1 MNGLYVE
8 FILFVVCIILSF
20 VGDWR
25 DGEGPAFL
33 LSESFCGLIYGRHYS
48 TLGGLWS
55 TLVCCLVRRR
65 DSKKG
70 SVNFTSVAVC
80 RKC

>member
-25 DGEGPAFL
+25 DGERVQL
-33 LSESFCGLIYGRHYS
+33 FC
-48 TLGGLWS
+48 
-55 TLVCCLVRRR
+55 
-65 DSKKG
+65 
-70 SVNFTSVAVC
+70 
-80 RKC
+80 